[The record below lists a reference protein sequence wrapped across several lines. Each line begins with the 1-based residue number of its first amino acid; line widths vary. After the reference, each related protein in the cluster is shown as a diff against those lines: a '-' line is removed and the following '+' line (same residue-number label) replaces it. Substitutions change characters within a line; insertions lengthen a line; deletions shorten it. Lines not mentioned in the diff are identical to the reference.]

1 MDYTAAPRSF
11 RDRPVVYAGF
21 PADLGRCPGGLSGTA
36 DLPVGA
42 AGIEKAPEREVSG
55 VFSDSMI
62 PSLAARWPVDSTAN
76 LSDSGREAILAE
88 GFGNGPVGCR
98 RG

>member
-1 MDYTAAPRSF
+1 
-11 RDRPVVYAGF
+11 
-21 PADLGRCPGGLSGTA
+21 
-36 DLPVGA
+36 
-42 AGIEKAPEREVSG
+42 
-55 VFSDSMI
+55 MI

-88 GFGNGPVGCR
+88 GFGNGPVDSTANLSDSGREAILAEGFGNGPVGCR